1 MPTMSQSIT
10 YQVRMSPE
18 LKAQASELFDRLGLN
33 MAEAIRLF
41 LHQAV
46 DTKSIPFPIQYTPNK
61 ETIQAIEEVK
71 RGENL
76 IVCKDTSD
84 LFSKLGI

>member
-1 MPTMSQSIT
+1 MPQSIT

-18 LKAQASELFDRLGLN
+18 LKAQASELFDHLGLN

-46 DTKSIPFPIQYTPNK
+46 DTKSIPFPIQYTPNI
-61 ETIQAIEEVK
+61 ETIKAIGEVEQK
-71 RGENL
+71 KNL
-76 IVCKDTSD
+76 VVCKDTDD
-84 LFSKLGI
+84 LFSQLGI

>member
-1 MPTMSQSIT
+1 MSPSIT

-18 LKAQASELFDRLGLN
+18 LKAQASELFDRLGIN
-33 MAEAIRLF
+33 MAEAMRLF
-41 LHQAV
+41 LRQAV
-46 DTKSIPFPIQYTPNK
+46 DTQSIPFPIQYRPNK
-61 ETIQAIEEVK
+61 ETIEAIEEVR

-76 IVCKDTSD
+76 VACKDSDD